1 MPARLKED
9 TAASVN
15 AYVALVSL
23 KVPDAFNELLF
34 KIKENNVNAI
44 TYKIQGADES
54 DFSDAVDLEDE
65 VGDTEFA
72 VLKNG
77 SSYQTLSDPWTYV
90 RILHKSTAGGVHGN
104 TTGKILGGL

>member
-1 MPARLKED
+1 MPDKLKEK

-15 AYVALVSL
+15 AYAALVSL

-34 KIKENNVNAI
+34 LVKENNVNAI
-44 TYKIQGADES
+44 TYKIQGAEES
-54 DFSDAVDLEDE
+54 DFSDAIDLEDE
-65 VGDTEFA
+65 IGDTEFA

-90 RILHKSTAGGVHGN
+90 RIMHKSTAPGAHGN

>member
-1 MPARLKED
+1 MPARLKEE

-15 AYVALVSL
+15 AYAVLVSL

-34 KIKENNVNAI
+34 KIKENDVAAI
-44 TYKIQGADES
+44 TYKIQGAEET
-54 DFSDAVDLEDE
+54 DFSDAIDLEDE
-65 VGDTEFA
+65 MGDTEFA

-77 SSYQTLSDPWTYV
+77 SSYQTLSDPWTNV
-90 RILHKSTAGGVHGN
+90 RIMHKSTVGGVHGN

>member
-1 MPARLKED
+1 MPEKLVEQ
-9 TAASVN
+9 TATSSN
-15 AYVALVSL
+15 GYTQLVSI

-34 KIKENNVNAI
+34 LVKENNVNAI
-44 TYKIQGADES
+44 TYKIQGAEES
-54 DFSDAVDLEDE
+54 DFSDAIDLEDE

-77 SSYQTLSDPWTYV
+77 LSYQTLSDPWTHV
-90 RILHKSTAGGVHGN
+90 RIMHKSTVGGAHGN